1 MAIDRFST
9 GPIQA
14 DVQSEFIPLPLDL
27 INRQLEQRQQTYD
40 VVKTALGTTKDTL
53 YGIKGL
59 SQDQEVVK
67 SVLGQ
72 YEQDIAKT
80 IEGSRGDYSQ
90 LTAYADALGEK
101 VKRDIQFGQLGAIQ
115 NNYIQAMSHK
125 EDLDK
130 RYKEGKISK
139 EGYNLG
145 LSSIS
150 AFEGTKETEGGYSR
164 FSGYDPVNYVDVG
177 KRADD
182 YGAEI
187 ADQYDREGR
196 KYINGDKATSLI
208 ENNLWN
214 DNEVREFA
222 KEQVLATLT
231 PEERN
236 DPMAYSQKV
245 SAYIRTMAKNA
256 GYKLQYH
263 QVFKPEG
270 DNTSGRGG
278 GKIVGYNM
286 VGAQPLNGMINL
298 EGTGFTELMEEAES
312 TSLSGKVKG
321 FVAKA
326 ARALPFIAPPPV
338 AWAIQAA
345 KGKDIA
351 EWSEKKQKEISTESK
366 NKADKIVKNLA
377 KQDMVRDL
385 ADVYGIDLN
394 KADYETM
401 QKLQSVMQQI
411 NTNAA
416 NSPVTLDLSE
426 KTANTF
432 ESFVNSGVLNRYR
445 VHDVQRGVELTAKE
459 IEEMNKQHLLPES
472 KTAATGKLIF
482 SGEINSPGQAY
493 PAGTVVFTYNSPE
506 GDLKQYALDLGQN
519 VRSMEFLQ
527 DRVIAAKNQGASFY
541 KPDKNT
547 TLQFV
552 KMPDGSVASYINGV
566 AAKDENGNKIYY
578 R

>member
-67 SVLGQ
+67 SILGQ

-90 LTAYADALGEK
+90 LTAYADSLGEK
-101 VKRDIQFGQLGAIQ
+101 VKRDIQSGQLGAIQ

-150 AFEGTKETEGGYSR
+150 AFEGTKEIEDGYSR

-182 YGAEI
+182 YGTEI
-187 ADQYDREGR
+187 ADQYDKEGR

-208 ENNLWN
+208 EKNLWN
-214 DNEVREFA
+214 DTEVREFA

-245 SAYIRTMAKNA
+245 SAYIRTIAKNA

-270 DNTSGRGG
+270 DNTTDKGG
-278 GKIVGYNM
+278 GKILGYNM

-298 EGTGFTELMEEAES
+298 EGTGFNELMEEAES
-312 TSLSGKVKG
+312 AKFPQKVKK
-321 FVAKA
+321 VAGQILGAISNPYLVPALDIKA
-326 ARALPFIAPPPV
+326 RTMTY
-338 AWAIQAA
+338 
-345 KGKDIA
+345 
-351 EWSEKKQKEISTESK
+351 E
-366 NKADKIVKNLA
+366 ADKKMKTTADKVVKDLA
-377 KQDMVRDL
+377 KQDMIQDI
-385 ADVYGIDLN
+385 AAIYGIDLA
-394 KADYETM
+394 KEDYETM

-445 VHDVQRGVELTAKE
+445 VHDVQRGIELTPKE
-459 IEEMNKQHLLPES
+459 IEEMNKQHLLPKN
-472 KTAATGKLIF
+472 KTEATGKLIF

-493 PAGTVVFTYNSPE
+493 PAGTIVFTYNSPE

-547 TLQFV
+547 TLQFI

>member
-1 MAIDRFST
+1 MAIDRFSA

-101 VKRDIQFGQLGAIQ
+101 VKRDIQSGQLGAIQ
-115 NNYIQAMSHK
+115 NNYIKAMSHK

-150 AFEGTKETEGGYSR
+150 AFEGTKQIEGGYSK

-182 YGAEI
+182 YGTEI
-187 ADQYDREGR
+187 ADQYDKEGR

-236 DPMAYSQKV
+236 NPMAYSQKV

-270 DNTSGRGG
+270 DNTTDKGG
-278 GKIVGYNM
+278 GKILGYNM

-298 EGTGFTELMEEAES
+298 EGTGFNELMEEAES
-312 TSLSGKVKG
+312 AKFPQKVKK
-321 FVAKA
+321 VAGQILGSISSPYLAPALDIKA
-326 ARALPFIAPPPV
+326 KTMAY
-338 AWAIQAA
+338 
-345 KGKDIA
+345 
-351 EWSEKKQKEISTESK
+351 E
-366 NKADKIVKNLA
+366 ADKKMKTTADKVVKDLA
-377 KQDMVRDL
+377 KQDMIRDI
-385 ADVYGIDLN
+385 AAIYGIDLA
-394 KADYETM
+394 KEDYETM

-445 VHDVQRGVELTAKE
+445 VHDVQRGVELTPKE
-459 IEEMNKQHLLPES
+459 IEEMNKQHLLPDS
-472 KTAATGKLIF
+472 KTTATGKLIF

-547 TLQFV
+547 TLQFI

>member
-1 MAIDRFST
+1 MAIDRFSA

-27 INRQLEQRQQTYD
+27 INKQLEQRQQTYD

-90 LTAYADALGEK
+90 LTAYADSLGEK
-101 VKRDIQFGQLGAIQ
+101 VKRDIQSGQLGAIQ

-182 YGAEI
+182 YGTEI

-214 DNEVREFA
+214 DSEVREFA

-236 DPMAYSQKV
+236 NPIAYSQKV

-256 GYKLQYH
+256 GYKLQYQ

-270 DNTSGRGG
+270 KKTTDEGG
-278 GKIVGYNM
+278 GTIVGYNM

-298 EGTGFTELMEEAES
+298 EGTGFNELMEEAES
-312 TSLSGKVKG
+312 AKFPQKVKKIAG
-321 FVAKA
+321 QILGAVTSPYLNPSLDIKAKTMA
-326 ARALPFIAPPPV
+326 Y
-338 AWAIQAA
+338 
-345 KGKDIA
+345 
-351 EWSEKKQKEISTESK
+351 E
-366 NKADKIVKNLA
+366 ADKKMKTTADKVVKNLA

-385 ADVYGIDLN
+385 AAVYGIDLD

-506 GDLKQYALDLGQN
+506 GDLKQYAFDLGQN

-527 DRVIAAKNQGASFY
+527 DRIIAAKNQGASFY

-566 AAKDENGNKIYY
+566 ATKDENGNKIYY

>member
-101 VKRDIQFGQLGAIQ
+101 VKRDIQSGQLGAIQ
-115 NNYIQAMSHK
+115 NNYIRAMAHK
-125 EDLDK
+125 EDIDK

-150 AFEGTKETEGGYSR
+150 AFEGTKQIVGGYSK

-182 YGAEI
+182 YGTEI

-236 DPMAYSQKV
+236 NPMAYSQKV

-270 DNTSGRGG
+270 DNTTDKGG
-278 GKIVGYNM
+278 GKILGYNM
-286 VGAQPLNGMINL
+286 VGSQPLNGMINL
-298 EGTGFTELMEEAES
+298 AGTGFNELMEEAES
-312 TSLSGKVKG
+312 AKFPQKVKKIAG
-321 FVAKA
+321 QILGAVTSPYLNPSLDIKAKTMA
-326 ARALPFIAPPPV
+326 Y
-338 AWAIQAA
+338 
-345 KGKDIA
+345 
-351 EWSEKKQKEISTESK
+351 E
-366 NKADKIVKNLA
+366 ADKKMKTTADKVVKNLA

-385 ADVYGIDLN
+385 AAVYGIDLN

-472 KTAATGKLIF
+472 KTTAKGKLIF

-552 KMPDGSVASYINGV
+552 KMPDGSVASYVNGV

>member
-27 INRQLEQRQQTYD
+27 INKQLEQRQQTYD

-53 YGIKGL
+53 YGVKGL
-59 SQDQEVVK
+59 SQDQEVIK

-90 LTAYADALGEK
+90 LTAYTDALGEK
-101 VKRDIQFGQLGAIQ
+101 VKRDIQSGQLGAIQ

-150 AFEGTKETEGGYSR
+150 AFEGTKEIEGGYSR

-182 YGAEI
+182 YGTEI

-236 DPMAYSQKV
+236 NPIAYSQKV

-298 EGTGFTELMEEAES
+298 EGTGFNELMEEAES
-312 TSLSGKVKG
+312 AKFPQKVKKIAG
-321 FVAKA
+321 QILGAVTSPYLNPGLDIKAKTM
-326 ARALPFIAPPPV
+326 V
-338 AWAIQAA
+338 HV
-345 KGKDIA
+345 
-351 EWSEKKQKEISTESK
+351 
-366 NKADKIVKNLA
+366 ADKKMKTTADKVVKNLA
-377 KQDMVRDL
+377 KQDMIRDI
-385 ADVYGIDLN
+385 AAVYGIDLA
-394 KADYETM
+394 KEDYETM

-411 NTNAA
+411 NTNAS

-445 VHDVQRGVELTAKE
+445 VHDVQRGIELTPKE

-472 KTAATGKLIF
+472 KTTATGKLIF

-493 PAGTVVFTYNSPE
+493 PAGTVIFTYNSPE

-519 VRSMEFLQ
+519 VRSVEFLQ

>member
-101 VKRDIQFGQLGAIQ
+101 VKRDIQSGQLGAIQ
-115 NNYIQAMSHK
+115 NNYIRAMAHK
-125 EDLDK
+125 EDIDK

-150 AFEGTKETEGGYSR
+150 AFEGTKQIVGGYSK

-182 YGAEI
+182 YGTEI

-270 DNTSGRGG
+270 DNTTDKGG
-278 GKIVGYNM
+278 GKILGYNM

-298 EGTGFTELMEEAES
+298 EGTGFNELMEEAES
-312 TSLSGKVKG
+312 AKFPQKVKKIAG
-321 FVAKA
+321 QILGAVTNPYLTPALDIKAKTMA
-326 ARALPFIAPPPV
+326 Y
-338 AWAIQAA
+338 
-345 KGKDIA
+345 
-351 EWSEKKQKEISTESK
+351 E
-366 NKADKIVKNLA
+366 ADKKMKTTADKVVKDLA
-377 KQDMVRDL
+377 KQDMIQDI
-385 ADVYGIDLN
+385 AAVYGIDLA
-394 KADYETM
+394 KEDYETM
-401 QKLQSVMQQI
+401 QKLQSVVQQI

-445 VHDVQRGVELTAKE
+445 VHDVQRGIELTPKE

-472 KTAATGKLIF
+472 KTTATGKLIF

-506 GDLKQYALDLGQN
+506 GDLKQYALDIGQN
-519 VRSMEFLQ
+519 VRSVEFLQ
-527 DRVIAAKNQGASFY
+527 DRIMAAKNHGASFY
-541 KPDKNT
+541 KPDRNT
-547 TLQFV
+547 IFQFI

-566 AAKDENGNKIYY
+566 AAKDKDGNKIYY

>member
-53 YGIKGL
+53 YGVKSL

-67 SVLGQ
+67 SALGQ
-72 YEQDIAKT
+72 YEQDIAKA
-80 IEGSRGDYSQ
+80 IEEAGGDYSQ
-90 LTAYADALGEK
+90 LTAYTDALGEK
-101 VKRDIQFGQLGAIQ
+101 VKRDIQSGQLGAIQ
-115 NNYIQAMSHK
+115 NNYIQAIAHK
-125 EDLDK
+125 EDIDK

-150 AFEGTKETEGGYSR
+150 AFEGTKQIVGGYSK
-164 FSGYDPVNYVDVG
+164 FSGYDPVNFVDVG

-182 YGAEI
+182 YGTEI
-187 ADQYDREGR
+187 ADQYDKEGR
-196 KYINGDKATSLI
+196 KYINGDEATSLI
-208 ENNLWN
+208 EKNLWN
-214 DNEVREFA
+214 DTEVREFA

-236 DPMAYSQKV
+236 DPEVYSQKV
-245 SAYIRTMAKNA
+245 SAYIRTIAKNA

-270 DNTSGRGG
+270 DNTTDKGG
-278 GKIVGYNM
+278 GKILGYNM

-298 EGTGFTELMEEAES
+298 EGTGFNELMEEAES
-312 TSLSGKVKG
+312 AKFPQKVKK
-321 FVAKA
+321 VAGQILGAISSPYLAPALDIKA
-326 ARALPFIAPPPV
+326 KTMAY
-338 AWAIQAA
+338 
-345 KGKDIA
+345 
-351 EWSEKKQKEISTESK
+351 E
-366 NKADKIVKNLA
+366 ADKKMKTTADKVVKDLA
-377 KQDMVRDL
+377 KQDMIQDI
-385 ADVYGIDLN
+385 AAIYGIDLA
-394 KADYETM
+394 KEDYETM

-411 NTNAA
+411 NTNAS

-432 ESFVNSGVLNRYR
+432 ETFVNRGVLNRYR

-459 IEEMNKQHLLPES
+459 IETMNNQHLLPES
-472 KTAATGKLIF
+472 SRTDTGKIIF

-493 PAGTVVFTYNSPE
+493 PAGTIVFTYNSPE

-519 VRSMEFLQ
+519 VWSTEFFQ
-527 DRVIAAKNQGASFY
+527 DRVMAAKNQGASFY
-541 KPDKNT
+541 KPDRNT
-547 TLQFV
+547 TFQFM
-552 KMPDGSVASYINGV
+552 KMPDNSVAFYINGV
-566 AAKDENGNKIYY
+566 AAKDEDGNKIYY

>member
-101 VKRDIQFGQLGAIQ
+101 VKRDIQSGQLGAIQ
-115 NNYIQAMSHK
+115 NNYIQAMAHK
-125 EDLDK
+125 EDIDK

-150 AFEGTKETEGGYSR
+150 AFEGTKQIVGGYSK

-182 YGAEI
+182 YGTEI

-214 DNEVREFA
+214 DTEVREFA

-236 DPMAYSQKV
+236 DPIAYSQKV

-263 QVFKPEG
+263 QVFKQEG
-270 DNTSGRGG
+270 DNTTDKGG
-278 GKIVGYNM
+278 GKILGYNM

-298 EGTGFTELMEEAES
+298 EGTGFNELMEEAES
-312 TSLSGKVKG
+312 AKFPQKVKK
-321 FVAKA
+321 VAGQILGAISSPYLVPALDIKA
-326 ARALPFIAPPPV
+326 KTMAY
-338 AWAIQAA
+338 
-345 KGKDIA
+345 
-351 EWSEKKQKEISTESK
+351 E
-366 NKADKIVKNLA
+366 ADKKMKTTADKVVKDLA
-377 KQDMVRDL
+377 KQDMIQDI
-385 ADVYGIDLN
+385 AAIYGIDLA
-394 KADYETM
+394 KEDYETM

-566 AAKDENGNKIYY
+566 ATKDENGNKIYY